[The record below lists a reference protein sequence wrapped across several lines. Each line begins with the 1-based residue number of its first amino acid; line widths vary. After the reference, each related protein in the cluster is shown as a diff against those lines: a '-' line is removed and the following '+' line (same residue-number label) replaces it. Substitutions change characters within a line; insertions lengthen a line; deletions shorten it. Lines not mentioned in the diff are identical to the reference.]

1 MATIRNQILDAIV
14 TALNGAGKP
23 ADLTVDRFPVSNV
36 DEADLPHGCVRPGR
50 ESVSR
55 PSDKLRAYPLRERR
69 LEVRIEFR
77 VKATG
82 DESPDEALDPLLA
95 WATKALAADPTFG
108 KLAIE
113 SEELEIAWE
122 GDEADARFGL
132 ATITF
137 SVLFT
142 TNAHDQEKAR

>member
-1 MATIRNQILDAIV
+1 MATIRKQILDAIV

-23 ADLTVDRFPVSNV
+23 ADLTVERFPVSNV
-36 DEADLPHGCVRPGR
+36 EEASLPHVCVRPGR
-50 ESVSR
+50 ENVSR
-55 PSDKLRAYPLRERR
+55 PSDKLRAFPVRERR
-69 LEVRIEFR
+69 MEVRIECR
-77 VKATG
+77 AQATG
-82 DESPDEALDPLLA
+82 SQAPDEALDPLVA
-95 WATKALAADPTFG
+95 WVTKATSADPTFG